1 MAYLSYGLSDSDQN
15 LLYIYTIMERSLGY
29 IKDVLACIVF
39 FICFLIVYVSSNI
52 QYLKIWILI
61 GLTLAFIMDG
71 IFSIYPSLHNMS
83 INELR

>member
-1 MAYLSYGLSDSDQN
+1 MK
-15 LLYIYTIMERSLGY
+15 MERSLGY
-29 IKDVLACIVF
+29 IKDVLACIGF
-39 FICFLIVYVSSNI
+39 FLCFLLVYFSSNI

-61 GLTLAFIMDG
+61 GLTFAFITDG